1 MRKKRKKKV
10 KKKREREKVTT
21 YRAHLAQV
29 HRIQARLGHC
39 AHNQEQAVR
48 IVDPPST
55 LGRRAEPEDNRR
67 QQARHDKV
75 QVVQRDVV
83 DGRQLALEAVEP
95 RGAARRAHI
104 GGGGGE
110 EGHFFVLYRLCFS
123 LGGSSRSRAWTVVWT
138 LLTVQGT
145 RDILSSLLSLL
156 LSRFNI

>member
-10 KKKREREKVTT
+10 KKNREREKVTT

-95 RGAARRAHI
+95 RGAARRTHI
-104 GGGGGE
+104 GGGGE
-110 EGHFFVLYRLCFS
+110 EGHFFVLYCLRWAGAAGAVRGRWYGLC
-123 LGGSSRSRAWTVVWT
+123 
-138 LLTVQGT
+138 
-145 RDILSSLLSLL
+145 
-156 LSRFNI
+156 